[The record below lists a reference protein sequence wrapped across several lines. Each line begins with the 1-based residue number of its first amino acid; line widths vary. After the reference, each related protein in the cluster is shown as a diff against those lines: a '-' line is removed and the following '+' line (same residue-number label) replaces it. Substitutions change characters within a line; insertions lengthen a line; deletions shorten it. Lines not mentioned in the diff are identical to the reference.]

1 MSLSIE
7 MYDIK
12 EIEWPDPLDETRSYF
27 RDKKNLSRVCVC
39 VCVHNY
45 LGLWTVRVMVTQK
58 FKEAQSRLALQ
69 QKTPLTMSNTYN
81 TAKIGHSSAQNADR
95 LRENYAS
102 VLLRKQTPN
111 THTRAHTPPVWWHIP
126 WALPPA

>member
-95 LRENYAS
+95 LR
-102 VLLRKQTPN
+102 
-111 THTRAHTPPVWWHIP
+111 
-126 WALPPA
+126 